1 MKNAETRKSLYFG
14 NVTELY
20 YSFLNAK
27 TPKQLDQIDTWFQGL
42 LIFPRANSRNQ
53 EPEYDENR
61 YLIFADWDDDYKY
74 YAGGTSNRV
83 TQIVGR
89 LIGTAKSNQEKGR
102 KDAELIRKHI
112 ANVLVTDFQHIEKL
126 QKDTEEML
134 SKIPEDRIQD
144 FHYAIFSYMWD
155 LIESRNAMSDEEK
168 NDEPFPFDDYVF
180 DDLMYNVAYQ
190 LHLFSYEGLVNAYLW
205 LLLGGFLR
213 NQVGLLTKMFHS
225 GFVAINRQLSEYGT
239 LSDKIN
245 FLFNPDEY
253 YSTYSG
259 DDVDSKYPD
268 TTWIC
273 DNPECKAI
281 LNTQEGF
288 DENLSEWKCK
298 DCGHINKIDISVI
311 YNNEEDYLNG
321 RDPVDPEDY
330 KAALED
336 RKVAISQKIEKASKV
351 LIDTYKGEANLVYQ
365 GYLIKGEF
373 FYGWFEETDS
383 QTADGVHINR
393 INIHTLKIEESYAIA
408 ASLFWHVNLNDF
420 ILLEDETPK

>member
-1 MKNAETRKSLYFG
+1 MKEQRKSLYFG

-20 YSFLNAK
+20 YSFLNVK
-27 TPKQLDQIDTWFQGL
+27 VPKQLDQIDTWFQGM

-61 YLIFADWDDDYKY
+61 YLIFADWDNDYKY

-144 FHYAIFSYMWD
+144 FHYAIFSYMLD
-155 LIESRNAMSDEEK
+155 LIDIRNAMSDEEK

-180 DDLMYNVAYQ
+180 DDLMYNIAYQ

-213 NQVGLLTKMFHS
+213 NQVGSLTKMFHS

-245 FLFNPDEY
+245 FLFNPDGY

-259 DDVDSKYPD
+259 DDINSKYPD

-281 LNTQEGF
+281 LNQQEGF
-288 DENLSEWKCK
+288 DDSLSEWKCK
-298 DCGHINKIDISVI
+298 DCATVNKIDISVI
-311 YNNEEDYLNG
+311 YNIEEDYLNG
-321 RDPVDPEDY
+321 KGPVNPQDY
-330 KAALED
+330 KAAIEK
-336 RKVAISQKIEKASKV
+336 RKRTIDKKIKKASKI
-351 LIDTYKGEANLVYQ
+351 LIDIYKDDPNLSYE
-365 GYLIKGEF
+365 GYLIKDEY
-373 FYGWFEETDS
+373 FYGWFEENDS
-383 QTADGVHINR
+383 STADGVHICR
-393 INIHTLKIEESYAIA
+393 INIDTLKTEENYAIT
-408 ASLFWHVNLNDF
+408 ASLFWHINLNDF
-420 ILLEDETPK
+420 VIFEEGLSG